1 MPNLYGLQESLI
13 DLHNDKMMVIAE
25 LELSI
30 RILCKKEPDEIVG
43 KIPLKS
49 FAGATGYQ
57 TITALQMTQA
67 KQEELDAEYRVLAVI
82 KEMIQEGGLDESDK
96 K

>member
-1 MPNLYGLQESLI
+1 MNKLYGLQEALV

-25 LELSI
+25 LELAI
-30 RILCKKEPDEIVG
+30 RILCKKQPDEIVG

-57 TITALQMTQA
+57 SVTAEQMTKA
-67 KQEELDAEYRVLAVI
+67 KQAELDNEYKVLAVI
-82 KEMIQEGGLDESDK
+82 KEMIQEWGLVTP
-96 K
+96 